1 MKRSLAH
8 ACLLPLALHAHTL
21 PSGDKESLRAHILEE
36 FMQKSVKPMEAPVP
50 KVHKK
55 PLQVA
60 SFAPFKPK
68 VRYNWDGTT
77 FFLESDNTP
86 EGMPNRTGDSCL
98 GGTDT

>member
-1 MKRSLAH
+1 MPK
-8 ACLLPLALHAHTL
+8 
-21 PSGDKESLRAHILEE
+21 K
-36 FMQKSVKPMEAPVP
+36 VKPMEAPVP

-60 SFAPFKPK
+60 SFSAFHISSFMMSGSALPPARNGLLMADSFAPFKPK